1 MTRAGLPGARGVD
14 DVGLTA
20 PLGCSRVRML
30 RTRNLDLELLEF
42 ESPDQVAGAQDR

>member
-20 PLGCSRVRML
+20 HLGCSPVRIL